1 MSHSFDHAVGYGAC
15 VLLGGQDG
23 ANVLGGRYQRQSSV
37 HQCIEAAQ
45 PLPGPSVGIRRCEIC
60 ALVRPPFAGRW
71 HALGRAFNSV
81 LRRWVQ

>member
-1 MSHSFDHAVGYGAC
+1 MSHSFNHAVANGAC

-23 ANVLGGRYQRQSSV
+23 ANVLDRRYQRRSSAC
-37 HQCIEAAQ
+37 QRIAAVQ
-45 PLPGPSVGIRRCEIC
+45 PLPNLPVAFRRDETC

-71 HALGRAFNSV
+71 HAVGRAFSTV